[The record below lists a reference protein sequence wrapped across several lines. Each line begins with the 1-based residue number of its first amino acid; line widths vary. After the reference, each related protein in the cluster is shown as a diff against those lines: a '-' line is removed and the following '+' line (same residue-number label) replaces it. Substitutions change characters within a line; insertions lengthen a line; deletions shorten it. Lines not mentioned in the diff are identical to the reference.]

1 MPALFFP
8 NLNALRLALSSGL
21 VPARISR
28 ASADAGFEPD
38 GRLWLQPAEW
48 PPRESLAALVRL
60 GVQALGGS
68 GVPTSPVSCWAE
80 LLPLQATSELP
91 AGLVVFLVPDRQ
103 IAKFVA
109 KLNRAAHREFAAAL
123 PDTTPQGHGW
133 VSVVNPPA
141 SILAETTEQTSP
153 IEAFTEQ
160 APNVWVRLGWRHPV
174 VDHFAVPTGKM
185 LLLQPPRSVLALS
198 AEVPV
203 PQPDEFRLRAA
214 STPAVPSPPAPVVPV
229 KLTLRPARVPGRE
242 SLWVLDATGAAEFWA
257 FCAGADERLIAQLE
271 AAVVGSGSGSR
282 LVVRVTGKKKTVTFA
297 PPGATGYAHD
307 ARVPGLFVPA
317 NQMIRPVLRVR
328 ELAQALGVGSGKLVW
343 VEANTS
349 GETGEVV
356 PHAVSEAAFRV
367 VADLI
372 EYTTQAAKPLDIP
385 VRGEAFP
392 LARFVVIP
400 DLVTLPEPTPE
411 APPAGEEAEAAID
424 LADFEER
431 PGWLVRSLGKLFGR
445 LRSRKKP
452 AAPAKPT
459 PSAREPKS
467 LAANPVRPV
476 HPGHRVERN
485 LASPAALLHGPDW
498 ATRHRELEDRLF
510 RELPQLGPGSR
521 SELWADLAA
530 VYSATGNASDAAVCW
545 MNAIWESPA
554 PPTDWLEDWLAT
566 ECRAAKLTETAGGL
580 ERWLSEPG
588 RPGIGRVVA
597 AYTALAGSAPNPSTE
612 FLSALPRLLAFL
624 DQHFDDLPVRAAWIA
639 RLAAARVC
647 DGDALGLARWRDRV
661 LTRLAEGGPGL
672 DLDEPSFLRFHGTAS
687 AERFQMVREG
697 LEKVGEQSLKW
708 VKGLGSS
715 GRLQFAGIDA
725 ETTCTAAYA
734 QFMFAWGFGCLGERR
749 QAKEWAAKAR
759 KVVAHASGRGVDPA
773 THAVLGDLFL
783 LRVREAQEGRA
794 AKPGLPAALQ
804 ARIDALPESAR
815 YAVERLRKYSRIL
828 EPLDRAQA
836 YRGLDLKVFLGSDR
850 LGERLFLLTGRNDRE
865 QLAEE
870 ADDLLRLCVESPT
883 TQAVPRVVLALLEVA
898 PRLLPAVLLRV
909 LDLLPTAV
917 DWLEAWIAVGRWR
930 NEEKPRLLVRYQ
942 SRMLEA
948 GFAVASSLPPAI
960 VSAVVGAML
969 RRLLALGDS
978 MRAPI
983 FAICTSV
990 FRALRRLG
998 LRAEAEVLVHFL
1010 DPEPKPADA
1019 GEFSPARLGLA
1030 VGWYTVGND
1039 DSALHILEEARKA
1052 FLLTRNPDNNERTA
1066 LALAYAE
1073 AVGFAPPRVAHGR
1086 LGELFQQL
1094 GAVAI
1099 NGGTNSYFTLQPL
1112 RLIDAVVR
1120 SVITDDFSL
1129 GSAVRSWL
1137 DDDEFLIRS
1146 RIHRDL
1152 ATVLREQ
1159 GIS

>member
-21 VPARISR
+21 VPARICR
-28 ASADAGFEPD
+28 AAADAGFDAD

-80 LLPLQATSELP
+80 LLPLQVATELP
-91 AGLVVFLVPDRQ
+91 TGLIVFLVPDRQ

-109 KLNRAAHREFAAAL
+109 RLNRASHREVAINL
-123 PDTTPQGHGW
+123 PDITPQGHGW
-133 VSVVNPPA
+133 VSVVNPPT
-141 SILAETTEQTSP
+141 SILTESTEQASP
-153 IEAFTEQ
+153 IEAFAEQ

-174 VDHFAVPTGKM
+174 VDHFTVPTGKM
-185 LLLQPPRSVLALS
+185 LLLRSPRSVIALS

-203 PQPDEFRLRAA
+203 PQPDEFRLRAV
-214 STPAVPSPPAPVVPV
+214 STAPAPSPTVQVIPVR
-229 KLTLRPARVPGRE
+229 LTLRPARSPGRE
-242 SLWVLDATGAAEFWA
+242 TLWVLDANGAAEFWA

-297 PPGATGYAHD
+297 PPGAVGYTHD

-317 NQMIRPVLRVR
+317 NQVIRPVLRVR
-328 ELAQALGVGSGKLVW
+328 ELAQALGVSSGRVVW
-343 VEANTS
+343 VEPNA
-349 GETGEVV
+349 GGEVV
-356 PHAVSEAAFRV
+356 AHAVAESAFRV

-372 EYTTQAAKPLDIP
+372 EYMPQKAKPLELP
-385 VRGEAFP
+385 ERSEAFP
-392 LARFVVIP
+392 LARFVAIP
-400 DLVTLPEPTPE
+400 ELVTVPEPAPE
-411 APPAGEEAEAAID
+411 ALPVAEEPESAID
-424 LADFEER
+424 LAEVEER
-431 PGWLVRSLGKLFGR
+431 PGWLTRSLGRLFR
-445 LRSRKKP
+445 RFRASQKP
-452 AAPAKPT
+452 ASQARPSPT
-459 PSAREPKS
+459 AREPKTQP
-467 LAANPVRPV
+467 ARPARPV
-476 HPGHRVERN
+476 HAGQRVERN

-510 RELPQLGPGSR
+510 RELPQLGPGNR
-521 SELWADLAA
+521 ADLWADLAA

-554 PPTDWLEDWLAT
+554 PPTEWLEDWLAA
-566 ECRAAKLTETAGGL
+566 ECRSAKLTETAGGL

-597 AYTALAGSAPNPSTE
+597 AYTALAGSASSPASE
-612 FLSALPRLLAFL
+612 FLAALPRLLAFL

-687 AERFQMVREG
+687 AERFQLVREG

-708 VKGLGSS
+708 VKALGSS
-715 GRLQFAGIDA
+715 GRLQFAGMDP

-749 QAKEWAAKAR
+749 WAKEWAAKAR
-759 KVVAHASGRGVDPA
+759 KVVAHASGRGVDPTA
-773 THAVLGDLFL
+773 HAVLGDMFL

-794 AKPGLPAALQ
+794 AKSGLPAALQ
-804 ARIDALPESAR
+804 ARIDALPEPAR
-815 YAVERLRKYSRIL
+815 YAVDKLRKCSRIL
-828 EPLDRAQA
+828 EPLDRAQP
-836 YRGLDLKVFLGSDR
+836 YRGLDIKVFLGSDR

-870 ADDLLRLCVESPT
+870 ADDLLRLCAESPT
-883 TQAVPRVVLALLEVA
+883 TQSVPRVVLALLEVA

-909 LDLLPTAV
+909 LDLLPTAI
-917 DWLEAWIAVGRWR
+917 DWLEAWIAIGRWK

-942 SRMLEA
+942 SRILES
-948 GFAVASSLPPAI
+948 GFTVASTLPPAV
-960 VSAVVGAML
+960 VSPVLGSML

-990 FRALRRLG
+990 FRALRRLA

-1010 DPEPKPADA
+1010 DPEPKAADA
-1019 GEFSPARLGLA
+1019 GAFSPARLGLA
-1030 VGWYTVGND
+1030 VGWYTAGND
-1039 DSALHILEEARKA
+1039 EAGHRILEEARHA
-1052 FLLTRNPDNNERTA
+1052 FLLTRTPDNNERTA

-1073 AVGFAPPRVAHGR
+1073 ALGFAPPQIARGR

-1094 GAVAI
+1094 GSVATH
-1099 NGGTNSYFTLQPL
+1099 GATNSYFTLQPL

-1120 SVITDDFSL
+1120 SVVTDDFAL
-1129 GSAVRSWL
+1129 GTAVRSWL